1 MRKLRLDMSLS
12 ESGSGSSTGGL
23 SPTRGNSSTSLAQ
36 GQGQGYGQGQRP
48 PLGSRRS
55 TLSRQITSEDLDDPM
70 PTVRPF
76 LYRSDDRMTRLNR
89 NVNLISSLR
98 LLDIVMLASRRL

>member
-36 GQGQGYGQGQRP
+36 GQGQRP

-55 TLSRQITSEDLDDPM
+55 TLSRQITSEDLDDPL
-70 PTVRPF
+70 PSVSIIF
-76 LYRSDDRMTRLNR
+76 LWSKWMKELMIEC
-89 NVNLISSLR
+89 LG
-98 LLDIVMLASRRL
+98 

>member
-55 TLSRQITSEDLDDPM
+55 TLSRQITSEDLDDPL
-70 PTVRPF
+70 PSVSIIF
-76 LYRSDDRMTRLNR
+76 LWSKWMKELMIERLG
-89 NVNLISSLR
+89 
-98 LLDIVMLASRRL
+98 